1 MTGASKGLQKALARA
16 GSSVL
21 AIAEMQ
27 TDDLLAQ
34 MTDEQ
39 KAQAAAILAPQADAS
54 ANVEMKPGKENCS
67 EDGDNDDEGGDS
79 DPEMSKGKKK
89 GSEASAD
96 AAASTDRVK
105 AVAAA
110 VATDPNC
117 KGKADLALSM
127 LADDDFAGLNAS
139 GLVKLLGKTPA
150 TTSASAAA
158 GADDK
163 SDEAARAA
171 MLAAIDETGNSNIDA
186 NAGGKPS
193 GAASATSVWDRAIAK
208 LPGSKAK

>member
-1 MTGASKGLQKALARA
+1 MTGASAGLQKALARA
-16 GSSVL
+16 GSSVV

-39 KAQAAAILAPQADAS
+39 KAALAATLAPKAEASADA
-54 ANVEMKPGKENCS
+54 AMKPGDEKCS
-67 EDGDNDDEGGDS
+67 EDGDDDDKGGDS
-79 DPEMSKGKKK
+79 DPEMVKGKKK

-96 AAASTDRVK
+96 ASATARVK
-105 AVAAA
+105 AVAQA

-150 TTSASAAA
+150 TTSASADA
-158 GADDK
+158 GADAD
-163 SDEAARAA
+163 ATARAT
-171 MLAAIDETGNSNIDA
+171 MLAAIEETGNSDINA
-186 NAGGKPS
+186 NAGLKPS
-193 GAASATSVWDRAIAK
+193 GAANATAIWDRAIAK
-208 LPGSKAK
+208 LPGSKAQ

>member
-1 MTGASKGLQKALARA
+1 MTVAQQGLRQALARGA
-16 GSSVL
+16 SGSVL
-21 AIAEMQ
+21 AVAEMK
-27 TDDLLAQ
+27 TDDLLAE

-39 KAQAAAILAPQADAS
+39 KAAIAAALTPKAEASADAG
-54 ANVEMKPGKENCS
+54 MKPKDKAG
-67 EDGDNDDEGGDS
+67 EDGDYDDEGDDA
-79 DPEMSKGKKK
+79 DPEMGKNKKK

-96 AAASTDRVK
+96 ASATARVK
-105 AVAAA
+105 AVAQA

-158 GADDK
+158 DADDK
-163 SDEAARAA
+163 SDAAARAA

-193 GAASATSVWDRAIAK
+193 GAANATAVWDRAIAK

>member
-1 MTGASKGLQKALARA
+1 MTGASTGLQKALARA
-16 GSSVL
+16 GSSVI

-39 KAQAAAILAPQADAS
+39 KAALAATLAPKADAS
-54 ANVEMKPGKENCS
+54 ANAEMKPGDKKCS
-67 EDGDNDDEGGDS
+67 EDADDDDKGGDS
-79 DPEMSKGKKK
+79 DPEDKMEGKD
-89 GSEASAD
+89 GASAN
-96 AAASTDRVK
+96 ASTDRVK

-117 KGKADLALSM
+117 KGKAELALAI

-158 GADDK
+158 GVDA
-163 SDEAARAA
+163 EAAARAE
-171 MLAAIDETGNSNIDA
+171 MKAAINETGNSNIDA
-186 NAGGKPS
+186 GNGG
-193 GAASATSVWDRAIAK
+193 ASAAKPNHSAGWARATARVNAQRGFK
-208 LPGSKAK
+208 